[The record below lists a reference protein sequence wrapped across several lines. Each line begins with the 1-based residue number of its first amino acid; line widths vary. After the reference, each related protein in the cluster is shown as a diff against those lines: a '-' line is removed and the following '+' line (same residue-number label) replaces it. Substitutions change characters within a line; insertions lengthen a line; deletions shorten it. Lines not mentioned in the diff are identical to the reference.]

1 MKKTLFVLLVG
12 LLCSALGLAP
22 RAQQRLNG
30 VNPETLN
37 RPVEQPLA
45 SSEQIISLV
54 PSIPASNSTTPHSFV
69 RCCLG
74 REKALLPASSAE
86 GKVRAVQA
94 KKDYLL
100 KGYTTGNENI
110 DAFILVSAAR
120 NRLDPVLLYSVMHQE
135 SAFNPRAVSPK
146 GARGLMQVIPATA
159 SRFGVR
165 NLFNPQQNI
174 EAGARYLRFL
184 LDTFEGDLNLALAAY
199 NAGEGNVKKY
209 MRQIPP
215 FRETIKYVSEITQR
229 YETINNAPLRQTAGR
244 RVDEFPARSSVTI
257 QSRSPL
263 S

>member
-12 LLCSALGLAP
+12 LLCSALGLVP
-22 RAQQRLNG
+22 RAQQHLSV

-37 RPVEQPLA
+37 QPNEQQSA

-54 PSIPASNSTTPHSFV
+54 PSVPALNLATTPSSV
-69 RCCLG
+69 NCCSDG
-74 REKALLPASSAE
+74 EKALLPGSSAE
-86 GKVRAVQA
+86 GKVRTVQA
-94 KKDYLL
+94 KKDNAL
-100 KGYTTGNENI
+100 KGYTTGNKNI
-110 DAFILVSAAR
+110 DAFILASAAR
-120 NRLDPVLLYSVMHQE
+120 NRLDPMLLYFVMHQE

-159 SRFGVR
+159 TRFGVR

-209 MRQIPP
+209 MGQIPP

-229 YETINNAPLRQTAGR
+229 YETINNAPLRQTAER

-257 QSRSPL
+257 QSRGPL